1 MQLIIHYPLVKRAK
15 CGPIHCTGYMH
26 ALGMSSGDCHIVPA
40 FRKSEIAFVRDVYPT
55 PWPQLSAS
63 TEASRSL
70 RQTRQQTHHIYH
82 VKMHAPPSKLHRF
95 VNVSIFKT
103 DLVTKDTGIKR
114 QEIRTR
120 TRAEKSGSQSNRFT
134 FQKTIPEHWSNRTC
148 GISRLPKILCRAAT
162 NQTVLASLCVSCP
175 LARLV
180 HHGALP
186 TTGFTIQPW
195 PAATFPFISPS

>member
-1 MQLIIHYPLVKRAK
+1 MFTPPHGHSFRLPPKLHEVCAK
-15 CGPIHCTGYMH
+15 LDNKHTTFTMSKCMH
-26 ALGMSSGDCHIVPA
+26 
-40 FRKSEIAFVRDVYPT
+40 
-55 PWPQLSAS
+55 
-63 TEASRSL
+63 
-70 RQTRQQTHHIYH
+70 
-82 VKMHAPPSKLHRF
+82 PPSKLHRF

-186 TTGFTIQPW
+186 TTRFTIQPW